1 MACKWRCNCSC
12 GMTSVSPLHF
22 LSYHVYPAC
31 VNTSGILGFCVTVAM
46 QATKNNSELVDKEI
60 EEFLSCFK
68 EKIRCLTREAFNS
81 KVTALIK
88 LKKCKYSHLGD
99 EVERNRNEVVTQQY
113 RFDRLAREIEALKS
127 VTKSDLVSWYQTH
140 RSSTKK
146 VLSIHVVGF
155 GKHERDAEVTAVS
168 GAQSSSSAN
177 ITHLKFLPSLTD
189 DFTCIKDIK
198 AFT

>member
-1 MACKWRCNCSC
+1 
-12 GMTSVSPLHF
+12 
-22 LSYHVYPAC
+22 
-31 VNTSGILGFCVTVAM
+31 M

-146 VLSIHVVGF
+146 VLSIHFCRLTTF
-155 GKHERDAEVTAVS
+155 GYLGLRRSQGPFVCEVNVTSHGRKEVTGSCSLSLLPGRGGGCASELCVF
-168 GAQSSSSAN
+168 SS
-177 ITHLKFLPSLTD
+177 K
-189 DFTCIKDIK
+189 
-198 AFT
+198 